1 MQLNSRVLCKLQW
14 ESFRTTGSLAD
25 ASYAECSDR
34 SDFMVQNLFAHGQ
47 WTRQRTGKV
56 KTTLHGTSWYS
67 GTATQHYTFHG
78 VACMAT
84 INYMIHDVRLQIKKY
99 AERISASC
107 IFHSDTVP
115 HALPRFHNPF
125 SSVLVQFEKATVQPR
140 TLCRLSSSWTH
151 QGLQWKCFRKLAQRN
166 GWVLAIRVGVLSLS
180 PGSYIL
186 KRMVFITAS
195 FGDGRF
201 KAVFWWEI
209 CRVTTLWN
217 AAGHDPKGHGYRRH
231 RQDRPL
237 VSSDATAAAEEW
249 CFFVQSSRNQKTD
262 KWRLPLNHVEACSRM
277 LRSTS
282 HADDI
287 RRCLHFYL
295 SKWRFV

>member
-1 MQLNSRVLCKLQW
+1 M
-14 ESFRTTGSLAD
+14 
-25 ASYAECSDR
+25 
-34 SDFMVQNLFAHGQ
+34 
-47 WTRQRTGKV
+47 
-56 KTTLHGTSWYS
+56 
-67 GTATQHYTFHG
+67 
-78 VACMAT
+78 
-84 INYMIHDVRLQIKKY
+84 
-99 AERISASC
+99 SC

-140 TLCRLSSSWTH
+140 TLCRLCSSWTH
-151 QGLQWKCFRKLAQRN
+151 QVLQWKCFCKLAQRN
-166 GWVLAIRVGVLSLS
+166 GWVLAISVGVLSLS

-186 KRMVFITAS
+186 KRMVFITTS
-195 FGDGRF
+195 FGVGRF

-231 RQDRPL
+231 RQERPP

-262 KWRLPLNHVEACSRM
+262 KWRLPLNHVEACSRI

-282 HADDI
+282 HAEDACSFTYRNGEIPFKIALVWTTSEETDAGQTWGWKQLRSRI
-287 RRCLHFYL
+287 FCQKPVLWAWEATVPCQALLENCRLKLHFMDPEICQFL
-295 SKWRFV
+295 HSL

>member
-1 MQLNSRVLCKLQW
+1 M
-14 ESFRTTGSLAD
+14 
-25 ASYAECSDR
+25 
-34 SDFMVQNLFAHGQ
+34 
-47 WTRQRTGKV
+47 
-56 KTTLHGTSWYS
+56 
-67 GTATQHYTFHG
+67 
-78 VACMAT
+78 
-84 INYMIHDVRLQIKKY
+84 
-99 AERISASC
+99 SC

-166 GWVLAIRVGVLSLS
+166 GWVLAISVGVLSLS

-186 KRMVFITAS
+186 KRMVFITTS
-195 FGDGRF
+195 FCDGRF

-231 RQDRPL
+231 RQGRPL

-249 CFFVQSSRNQKTD
+249 CFFVQSSRYQKTD
-262 KWRLPLNHVEACSRM
+262 KWWLLLNHVEASSRI

-282 HADDI
+282 HADDACTFI
-287 RRCLHFYL
+287 YRNGEIPFKWRNWCRTNLGLETAPIKNFL
-295 SKWRFV
+295 SKARFMSLGSYCALPSIAGKLQIEVALHGSWDLPIFTWPVVAANGVIVTRLSCAWWYFAI